1 MIYVI
6 EPNVADGSN
15 VVPSKSYY
23 LIVFFFKESK
33 SVPSLKAYL
42 FSRKNNIELK
52 PAKLSYHL
60 MALSRNLG
68 FLCRFR
74 SEKCFLLL
82 EEENIKN
89 VSNVDILP
97 VLFCTFC
104 LPQLNK
110 SV

>member
-42 FSRKNNIELK
+42 FSRKTQ
-52 PAKLSYHL
+52 LSFNGTE
-60 MALSRNLG
+60 SK
-68 FLCRFR
+68 FR
-74 SEKCFLLL
+74 
-82 EEENIKN
+82 
-89 VSNVDILP
+89 IL
-97 VLFCTFC
+97 V
-104 LPQLNK
+104 
-110 SV
+110 